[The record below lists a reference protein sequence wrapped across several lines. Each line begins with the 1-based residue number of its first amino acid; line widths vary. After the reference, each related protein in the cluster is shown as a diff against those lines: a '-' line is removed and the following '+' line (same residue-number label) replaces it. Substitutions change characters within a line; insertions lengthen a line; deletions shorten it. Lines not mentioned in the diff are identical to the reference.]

1 MKLDD
6 DKIKFF
12 LKSSRALKV
21 RLMLVDIYLDDNR
34 AFTERIE
41 AVIREMNAALEER
54 DPNRSVCSYSNTT
67 QLSH

>member
-12 LKSSRALKV
+12 LKSSRALRA

-34 AFTERIE
+34 AFTERI
-41 AVIREMNAALEER
+41 
-54 DPNRSVCSYSNTT
+54 
-67 QLSH
+67 